1 MLRFPLLKP
10 ICMRLFLCT
19 YLEIYFLSAF
29 NWFWIIVALQIS
41 LLCTLY
47 IPAEMFCFLDLKS
60 EVQFL
65 LFHFTGARL
74 CFCCPRDVFLLFVQ
88 LYLGC

>member
-1 MLRFPLLKP
+1 MHAALFVHILRN
-10 ICMRLFLCT
+10 LFFVCVSVL
-19 YLEIYFLSAF
+19 YAAF